1 MRKPVVW
8 GLAALSVLL
17 AGATAVIYSKYQ
29 KTSAAY
35 AQVVADEES
44 TRVRYG
50 QAINEIGM
58 IQDSLN
64 AIVLGQDAARL
75 IPSQLQTELS
85 LSETRGDEALARI
98 GVLKAGIQRTKDR
111 IEHLDA
117 TLKKNGIK
125 IAGLEKTIARLKKQV
140 VEKEE
145 LVAQLS
151 GQVQSL
157 ETQVTGLVAE
167 VEVKDKELGTIFY
180 TIGSRKELTHS
191 GVVVAKGGVLGLGKT
206 LKPSGQANDYAFTA
220 LDTDQETVIRIPADK
235 VQVLSAQPV
244 SSYVLQPAGENMV
257 ELRILDPK
265 EFRKIKH
272 LVIMTA

>member
-1 MRKPVVW
+1 MRKSVVI

-17 AGATAVIYSKYQ
+17 AGATAVLYAKYQ
-29 KTSAAY
+29 KTSTDY

-64 AIVLGQDAARL
+64 AIVLGEDAARL

-125 IAGLEKTIARLKKQV
+125 ITGLERTIARLKKQV
-140 VEKEE
+140 TEKEE

-151 GQVQSL
+151 GQVESL
-157 ETQVTGLVAE
+157 ETKVTGLVAE
-167 VEVKDKELGTIFY
+167 VEVRDKELGTIFY
-180 TIGSRKELTHS
+180 TIGTRKELTSS
-191 GVVVAKGGVLGLGKT
+191 GVVVARGGVLGLGKT
-206 LKPSGQANDYAFTA
+206 LKPSGQANDYTFIA
-220 LDTDQETVIRIPADK
+220 LDTDQETVIRIPAEK
-235 VQVLSAQPV
+235 AQVLSAQPV
-244 SSYVLQPAGENMV
+244 ASYVLQPAGENVV